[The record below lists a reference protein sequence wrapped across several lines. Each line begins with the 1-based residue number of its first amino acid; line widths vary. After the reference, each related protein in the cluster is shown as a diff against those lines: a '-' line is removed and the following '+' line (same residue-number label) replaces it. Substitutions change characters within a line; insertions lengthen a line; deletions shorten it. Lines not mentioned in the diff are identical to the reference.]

1 MTTTQDT
8 PPATPVS
15 VSATPVLVVRPRSGP
30 HTDPQRV
37 SYRLLR
43 VIPLILVLTL
53 VAVLYGVNL
62 HGYPEFSKE
71 DEGTYFS
78 QAWMVANQGVLA
90 PYTYWY
96 DHPPVGWIQIA
107 VFLTPLQWVWGG
119 DGIPVQTAARGMMT
133 LLAVVSAALIYK
145 IAGNIGLPKYVALVA
160 PLVWALSPVTVYFGR
175 QIFLDNISLVWLL
188 ACFVLVTGKPRLHYH
203 VAAGA
208 AFGMAVLSK
217 ETTAVALP
225 AILVTLW
232 MFSWART
239 RAFSFVGFLG
249 IGGFL
254 VSGWV
259 LFAIVKN
266 ELLPGAG
273 HVSLWEAVV
282 WQLHDRKGVG
292 FLFTDGSGANNTME
306 MLWLGHDP
314 YLIIAGMLLSFVGLI
329 FRQSRGIA
337 LVPVL
342 YLIVALRG
350 GYLPEMYIITPLPF
364 FALIVVYL
372 TWKLWHIADLR
383 CRGSIK
389 WTGRAVIAG
398 LVAASMS
405 VVAPSW
411 AAGATRAV
419 SENHNVP
426 YQEALAY
433 VDANL
438 PRDTTVLT
446 GNNSWNDLVKM
457 GWSGD
462 GWSGPLWYVKL
473 DRDPVAR
480 AENLPDGW
488 EDVDYIF
495 LDRGMEVFVGGEILS
510 EEEAPLANA
519 ALSHSELVKAWGPVG
534 SQVRLLKVN
543 PDMDPVDP
551 EWMRLHPDQAPTA
564 TIAP

>member
-1 MTTTQDT
+1 
-8 PPATPVS
+8 
-15 VSATPVLVVRPRSGP
+15 LR
-30 HTDPQRV
+30 
-37 SYRLLR
+37 YRLLR
-43 VIPLILVLTL
+43 EIPLTLVLTF
-53 VAVLYGVNL
+53 VAILYGVNL

-78 QAWMVANQGVLA
+78 QAWMVASQGVLA

-96 DHPPVGWIQIA
+96 DHPPVGWIQMA
-107 VFLTPLQWVWGG
+107 ALLTPFQWVWGG
-119 DGIPVQTAARGMMT
+119 DGIPVQTAGRGMMT
-133 LLAVVSAALIYK
+133 LIAVVSAAMIYK
-145 IAGNIGLPKYVALVA
+145 IAGNIGLPKYVALAA

-188 ACFVLVTGKPRLHYH
+188 ASFVLVTGKPRLHYH

-217 ETTAVALP
+217 ETTIVALP
-225 AILVTLW
+225 AIMVALW
-232 MFSWART
+232 VFSWART
-239 RAFSFVGFLG
+239 RAYSLVGFLG
-249 IGGFL
+249 TGGFL
-254 VSGWV
+254 VSGW
-259 LFAIVKN
+259 LLLAIVKK
-266 ELLPGAG
+266 ELLPGGG

-292 FLFTDGSGANNTME
+292 FLFTDGSGANNTLE

-314 YLIIAGMLLSFVGLI
+314 YLIIAGMLLSVVGLI

-342 YLIVALRG
+342 YFIMALRG

-364 FALIVVYL
+364 FALVIVYI
-372 TWKLWHIADLR
+372 TWKLWHIAGLR
-383 CRGSIK
+383 CRGAIK
-389 WTGRAVIAG
+389 WTGRAVVAG
-398 LVAASMS
+398 LVAASIS

-411 AAGATRAV
+411 AAGVTRAV
-419 SENHNVP
+419 SENHNRP

-433 VDANL
+433 VEANL

-488 EDVDYIF
+488 WEDVDYIF
-495 LDRGMEVFVGGEILS
+495 LDRGMEVFVGGDILS

-551 EWMRLHPDQAPTA
+551 EWMRLHPDEAPTA
-564 TIAP
+564 AITP